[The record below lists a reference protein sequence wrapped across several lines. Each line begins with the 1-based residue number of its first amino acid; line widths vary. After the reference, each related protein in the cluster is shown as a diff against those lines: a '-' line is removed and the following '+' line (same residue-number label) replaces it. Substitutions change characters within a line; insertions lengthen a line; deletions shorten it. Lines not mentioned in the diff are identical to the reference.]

1 MGAPHPSAS
10 VLTQSSN
17 THAATRRVVVA
28 SSDPED
34 AQWLQLRV
42 GQALRV
48 EHCVASVE
56 ALAVQLA
63 VPVSAVVV
71 VFDARAELS
80 MPSQIVQWVRKYK
93 TDISVLGMGY
103 ANSAQVPLAALRAGV
118 KDFLDIAAT
127 DLEDIRK
134 PVWDACMRG
143 NIERVAP
150 VSQGKVLALVGARAG
165 MGVTTLAV
173 HLCAA
178 LAALEDALNT
188 HKGYET
194 THEDLGVGLLDLG
207 FPLRDGQM
215 LLGLNGK
222 FHMVDA
228 VQGASRLDT
237 AMLEAALPRHTSGA
251 AVLSWPAQSHALRE
265 VSPMSTASI
274 VQKMRSFFAW
284 QVVDVGGFP
293 SQDIVQEIVQAA
305 DQVWVVSDQSV
316 GGIVSLSDLLKTLRV
331 GTGNK
336 GVDGL
341 IVNRVYKSQGLPPL
355 DIAKRLDLSLLY
367 TLPHR
372 EEALLKSSS
381 AGLLLSESAP
391 SDPYVQEV
399 KKMAQALVSAV
410 DQTEGASASQG
421 SNKPVKSWLS
431 WLPGSKRSA

>member
-10 VLTQSSN
+10 VLTKSVSTQ
-17 THAATRRVVVA
+17 AATRRVIVA
-28 SSDPED
+28 SSDPGD

-48 EHCVASVE
+48 EHCLSNVE
-56 ALAVQLA
+56 SLAAQLA

-80 MPSQIVQWVRKYK
+80 VPSHLVQWVRKYK
-93 TDISVLGMGY
+93 ADVSVLGMGY

-118 KDFLDIAAT
+118 KDFLDIGAA

-143 NIERVAP
+143 NVERAVP

-178 LAALEDALNT
+178 LAVLEDSMT
-188 HKGYET
+188 GDKGYESSN
-194 THEDLGVGLLDLG
+194 EDLGVGLLDLG

-228 VQGASRLDT
+228 VQGTSRLDS
-237 AMLEAALPRHTSGA
+237 AMLEAALPRHTSGT

-274 VQKMRSFFAW
+274 VQKMRGFFAW

-305 DQVWVVSDQSV
+305 DQVWVISDQSV
-316 GGIVSLSDLLKTLRV
+316 GGIVSLSDLLKNLRV
-331 GTGNK
+331 NAGSK

-341 IVNRVYKSQGLPPL
+341 VVNRVYKSQGLPPL
-355 DIAKRLDLSLLY
+355 DIAKRLDLPLLY

-381 AGLLLSESAP
+381 SGLLLSESAP

-399 KKMAQALVSAV
+399 KKMAQALVEKDAATSS
-410 DQTEGASASQG
+410 QTAAKG
-421 SNKPVKSWLS
+421 VKGWLG
-431 WLPGSKRSA
+431 WLPGSKRPA

>member
-1 MGAPHPSAS
+1 MGAPHPSGS
-10 VLTQSSN
+10 VLTKSASTQP
-17 THAATRRVVVA
+17 ATRRVIVA
-28 SSDPED
+28 SSDPGD

-48 EHCVASVE
+48 EHCLGNVE
-56 ALAVQLA
+56 ALAAQLA

-80 MPSQIVQWVRKYK
+80 TPSQLVQWVRKYK
-93 TDISVLGMGY
+93 TDVSVLGMGY
-103 ANSAQVPLAALRAGV
+103 ANSAQVPLAALRSGV
-118 KDFLDIAAT
+118 KDFLDIGAT

-143 NIERVAP
+143 NVERVEAT
-150 VSQGKVLALVGARAG
+150 SQGKVLALVGARAG

-178 LAALEDALNT
+178 LSALEDARSSD
-188 HKGYET
+188 KSYEANP
-194 THEDLGVGLLDLG
+194 EDLGVGLLDLG

-228 VQGASRLDT
+228 VQGSSRLDR
-237 AMLEAALPRHTSGA
+237 AMLEAALPRHTSGT
-251 AVLSWPAQSHALRE
+251 AVLSWPSQSHALRE
-265 VSPMSTASI
+265 VSPMTTASI

-293 SQDIVQEIVQAA
+293 SPDIVQEIVQAA
-305 DQVWVVSDQSV
+305 DQVWVISDQSV
-316 GGIVSLSDLLKTLRV
+316 GGIVSLSDLLKNLRV
-331 GTGNK
+331 NAGSK

-341 IVNRVYKSQGLPPL
+341 VVNRTYKSQGLPPL
-355 DIAKRLDLSLLY
+355 DIAKRLELPLLY
-367 TLPHR
+367 ALPHR

-381 AGLLLSESAP
+381 SGLLLSESAP

-399 KKMAQALVSAV
+399 KKMAQSLIHAV
-410 DQTEGASASQG
+410 AEKDSGAATSGHTKSG
-421 SNKPVKSWLS
+421 KSWLG